1 MASYN
6 IPNTNKMPVRLE
18 IELTK
23 DNDAYVADKID
34 DMMIDSITQKLNDKK
49 KKDINDNYKGTDE
62 NENTRDIMNDSYDN
76 NDCNI
81 LLMKQIH
88 VFKK

>member
-1 MASYN
+1 
-6 IPNTNKMPVRLE
+6 MPVRLE